1 MTPPIEEPGG
11 RGDVEATMRL
21 VFPAEGAAAATL
33 LSFAADVEV
42 LAPDTLRARLAA
54 AGRALAERYAVGS
67 LSRVAG

>member
-1 MTPPIEEPGG
+1 
-11 RGDVEATMRL
+11 MRL